1 MTRIEVPEL
10 GVLRCALTPEQG
22 RRLAG
27 SGVLDATPSPEDPG
41 LWDLRARGRVGVARV
56 GDVEVWIPPKLPIDR
71 LLFLAGYARKPD
83 GWREEIVG
91 LEPHREL
98 VPAVA
103 QALWRL
109 VERALRPGLLQGYHT
124 VEESAMVLR
133 GRLREAD
140 QLRRHHGR
148 PLPMEIRHDDFSVD
162 IAENQIL
169 LAAITRLLTVPRID
183 AESRLRLSALRAR
196 LAAVTTLVR
205 GTELPRWHPTRL
217 NLRYQAALRLAEIVW
232 RACSPEHTAGAVATS
247 GFLFNLPLLFEDF
260 VATALAEALA
270 ARAPGLASPQH
281 RCHLDEAGA
290 VRMKPDLVW
299 EQGGRPVAVVD
310 AKYKRETPA
319 GYPDADLYQMLAYC
333 TALALPRGHLVY
345 AQGGVEPARHVVR
358 HTRIEIVCH
367 ALNLALPPAALLAA
381 VARLAEELVAVDT
394 AAA

>member
-27 SGVLDATPSPEDPG
+27 SGVLDAAPSPEDPG
-41 LWDLRARGRVGVARV
+41 LWDLRAGPGRG
-56 GDVEVWIPPKLPIDR
+56 
-71 LLFLAGYARKPD
+71 
-83 GWREEIVG
+83 
-91 LEPHREL
+91 
-98 VPAVA
+98 
-103 QALWRL
+103 
-109 VERALRPGLLQGYHT
+109 
-124 VEESAMVLR
+124 
-133 GRLREAD
+133 
-140 QLRRHHGR
+140 
-148 PLPMEIRHDDFSVD
+148 
-162 IAENQIL
+162 
-169 LAAITRLLTVPRID
+169 
-183 AESRLRLSALRAR
+183 
-196 LAAVTTLVR
+196 
-205 GTELPRWHPTRL
+205 
-217 NLRYQAALRLAEIVW
+217 
-232 RACSPEHTAGAVATS
+232 
-247 GFLFNLPLLFEDF
+247 
-260 VATALAEALA
+260 
-270 ARAPGLASPQH
+270 
-281 RCHLDEAGA
+281 GA

-394 AAA
+394 AAT